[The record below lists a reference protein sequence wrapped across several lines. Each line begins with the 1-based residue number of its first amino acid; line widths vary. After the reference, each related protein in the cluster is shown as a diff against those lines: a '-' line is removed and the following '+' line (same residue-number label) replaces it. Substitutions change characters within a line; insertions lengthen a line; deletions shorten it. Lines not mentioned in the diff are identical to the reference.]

1 MSTEQCEVCDLPFHS
16 RQEIEDRMDMG
27 FELDEFDQWVQ
38 GRFNFEISD
47 TSLTKHKHHQFLAE
61 VYPFIKHTRPEP
73 LPVEERKAHLDATFR
88 PEICET
94 TRKMK
99 LTTED
104 DTQA

>member
-16 RQEIEDRMDMG
+16 RVEIEDRMDMG
-27 FELDEFDQWVQ
+27 FELDELDLWVQ
-38 GRFNFEISD
+38 GRFNFEISHV
-47 TSLTKHKHHQFLAE
+47 SLTKHKYHQFLAE
-61 VYPFIKHTRPEP
+61 LYWFFKHVRPAP
-73 LPVEERKAHLDATFR
+73 LPVEERKAQIDTVFR
-88 PEICET
+88 PEIREE